1 MHSLTSISFF
11 SFVIPLRLW
20 SKLKKTKT
28 VTKSHFVVETFYC
41 VKFVGNNQI
50 FSDKIFFGLSR
61 NVKKEKTPPQNNFF
75 KKITQN
81 PPSHKTHI
89 PFAFLSSLFCCLL
102 MLVLFSSSSSF
113 APKSDCF
120 HMTCCAPKIQ
130 KLDWQPILMELQLNL
145 QPILFLLE
153 LELNMGPRTPLFFFL
168 NAPITIFFLFVLLC
182 PSLLDFLSL
191 LFLHSVNYWA

>member
-1 MHSLTSISFF
+1 
-11 SFVIPLRLW
+11 
-20 SKLKKTKT
+20 
-28 VTKSHFVVETFYC
+28 
-41 VKFVGNNQI
+41 
-50 FSDKIFFGLSR
+50 
-61 NVKKEKTPPQNNFF
+61 
-75 KKITQN
+75 
-81 PPSHKTHI
+81 
-89 PFAFLSSLFCCLL
+89 
-102 MLVLFSSSSSF
+102 VLFSSSSSF